1 MAVILIVE
9 DERLLLWS
17 LVKRLESLGH
27 TVRQAASLSEA
38 STELRRDRP
47 DLVIL
52 DLSLPDGHGLD
63 LLERNPDLPFG
74 TPVLVIT
81 AVGESGDQTRAN
93 RLGVAEFLTKP
104 VSHDALARLVAQHLE
119 RHVSAPS

>member
-17 LVKRLESLGH
+17 LVRRLESLGH
-27 TVRQAASLSEA
+27 TVLQAASLAAA
-38 STELRRDRP
+38 SAELGRSRP

-63 LLERNPDLPFG
+63 LVEHCVDLPAG

-81 AVGESGDQTRAN
+81 AVGESGDETRAS

-104 VSHDALARLVAQHLE
+104 VSHDTLARLVAQHLE
-119 RHVSAPS
+119 RGSLPAV